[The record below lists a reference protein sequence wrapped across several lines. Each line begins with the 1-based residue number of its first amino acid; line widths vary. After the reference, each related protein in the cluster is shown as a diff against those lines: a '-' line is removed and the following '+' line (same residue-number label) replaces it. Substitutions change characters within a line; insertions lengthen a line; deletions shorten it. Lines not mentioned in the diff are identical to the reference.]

1 MEADAMH
8 VRATDDVQDVHAA
21 RRNEPT
27 TPPHRVRPAS
37 YSARATRLPVRTLLL
52 PRRYRGAL
60 AALAAFYRE
69 TRTLGT
75 PTAAHRARLDQWEAD
90 IHRVWEDGA
99 PHHPILSPLRS
110 HALPREP
117 LLALVAAQR
126 ERQRTTAYETYDAL
140 LDYCARA
147 TNPLGQ
153 LVLAILG
160 YRDEERIAL
169 SDAICTAVQLTAF
182 WRDVARDFVRGRIY
196 LPRED
201 MHLFGVSDA
210 DLAHA
215 VANHR
220 ADTNIRALMAF
231 QIERAAELFHLGA
244 PLVTM
249 LRGRARLDCA
259 LIISDGRAML
269 GAIVK
274 QGYDPFVAR
283 PQLSRTARA
292 GTFFGAVRSISEEAL
307 HSR

>member
-1 MEADAMH
+1 MEADAVQH
-8 VRATDDVQDVHAA
+8 VRATDDVQTA
-21 RRNEPT
+21 RRNET
-27 TPPHRVRPAS
+27 FPPLHAVRRATH
-37 YSARATRLPVRTLLL
+37 SARATRLPVRALLL
-52 PRRYRGAL
+52 PRRYRGTL

-75 PTAAHRARLDQWEAD
+75 PTPAHRARLDHWEAD
-90 IHRVWEDGA
+90 IRRVWSGDA
-99 PHHPILSPLRS
+99 PYHPILSPLAS
-110 HALPREP
+110 HHLPQEP
-117 LLALVAAQR
+117 LLALIDAQR
-126 ERQRTTAYETYDAL
+126 ERQRTTAYETYDEL
-140 LDYCARA
+140 LAYCARA

-160 YRDEERIAL
+160 YDDADRIAC
-169 SDAICTAVQLTAF
+169 SDAICTAIQLTAF
-182 WRDVARDFVRGRIY
+182 WRDVARDHVRGRTY

-210 DLAHA
+210 DLTRA
-215 VANHR
+215 VETRR

-231 QIERAAELFHLGA
+231 EIERVAELFHLGA

-274 QGYDPFVAR
+274 RGYDPFVAR
-283 PQLSRTARA
+283 PQLSRAARA
-292 GTFFGAVRSISEEAL
+292 GKLVGAVRSISEETL

>member
-1 MEADAMH
+1 MEADAVH
-8 VRATDDVQDVHAA
+8 VRATDDVRTA
-21 RRNEPT
+21 RRNESIS
-27 TPPHRVRPAS
+27 PPAVRTGAR
-37 YSARATRLPVRTLLL
+37 SARATRLPVRAPLL
-52 PRRYRGAL
+52 PRRYRGTL

-75 PTAAHRARLDQWEAD
+75 PTPEHRARLDWWEAE
-90 IHRVWEDGA
+90 IHRVWEGDD
-99 PHHPILSPLRS
+99 PHHPTLSPLRS
-110 HALPREP
+110 RDLPKEP
-117 LLALVAAQR
+117 LLALIAAQR
-126 ERQRTTAYETYDAL
+126 ERHYTTEYETYDAL
-140 LDYCARA
+140 LAYCARA
-147 TNPLGQ
+147 TNPLGR

-160 YRDEERIAL
+160 YHDEERIAL
-169 SDAICTAVQLTAF
+169 SDEICTAVQLTAF
-182 WRDVARDFVRGRIY
+182 WRDVARDYVRGRIY

-210 DLAHA
+210 DLARA
-215 VANHR
+215 VAMRR

-231 QIERAAELFHLGA
+231 QIERVVELFHLGA

-269 GAIVK
+269 GAIIK

-292 GTFFGAVRSISEEAL
+292 GTIFDAFRSISEEAL

>member
-1 MEADAMH
+1 MEADAVH
-8 VRATDDVQDVHAA
+8 VHATDEMHTA
-21 RRNEPT
+21 RRNESI
-27 TPPHRVRPAS
+27 TPLHAVRTATH
-37 YSARATRLPVRTLLL
+37 SARATRLPVRALLL
-52 PRRYRGAL
+52 PRRYRAAL

-69 TRTLGT
+69 TRALGT
-75 PTAAHRARLDQWEAD
+75 PTAGHRARLDHWEAD
-90 IHRVWEDGA
+90 IRRVWNGDA
-99 PHHPILSPLRS
+99 LHHPVLSPLAA
-110 HALPREP
+110 HGLPTAP
-117 LLALVAAQR
+117 LLALLAAQR
-126 ERQRTTAYETYDAL
+126 ERQRTTEYETYDAL
-140 LDYCARA
+140 LHYCARA

-160 YRDEERIAL
+160 YDDKERMAY

-182 WRDVARDFVRGRIY
+182 WRDVARDHVRGRTY

-210 DLAHA
+210 DLDRA
-215 VANHR
+215 VADRR

-231 QIERAAELFHLGA
+231 EIERVAELFHLGA

-269 GAIVK
+269 GTIAR

-283 PQLSRTARA
+283 PQLTRTARA
-292 GTFFGAVRSISEEAL
+292 GTIFGAVRSISEETL
-307 HSR
+307 HNR